1 MPIKKM
7 NKSDLISNIS
17 IKSDLFSEEDI
28 EKSVNSILNL
38 ITQSLTNKNRVEV
51 RNFGTFSIRSRE
63 ARLSRN
69 PKTGTSVLV
78 EAKSHPYFRTSKYL
92 KQSLNKEKEEVV

>member
-7 NKSDLISNIS
+7 NKSELISNIS
-17 IKSDLFSEEDI
+17 HKFDSFSEDDI

-38 ITQSLTNKNRVEV
+38 ITQSLSNKDRVEV

-63 ARLSRN
+63 ERLSRN
-69 PKTGTSVLV
+69 PKTGTSVFV
-78 EAKSHPYFRTSKYL
+78 EAKSHPYFRASKDL
-92 KQSLNKEKEEVV
+92 KQSLNK